1 MQLNPAGFN
10 KLLNNLGEWFAWR
23 QSFACPCVNPNS
35 GAPLAGCP
43 HCFGKGRAWVATPTR
58 ARAGVASSSTQ
69 LKWAQMGMWVSG
81 DMVLSIPEDSPLYDI
96 SQFDRV
102 APETNAQDFSMPLV
116 RGATK
121 ERVNGPVLSVSRV
134 FWYDGQDTVE
144 GGIPIVA
151 ADGTLTWPNGGEPPQ
166 GKTYSIS
173 GQRTSEYFCFGAF
186 ANDRFKHAGARLPKL
201 MVLRKFDLF
210 GRNGPN

>member
-1 MQLNPAGFN
+1 M
-10 KLLNNLGEWFAWR
+10 LNNIGEWFAWR
-23 QSFACPCVNPNS
+23 ESFACPCINPNS

-43 HCFGKGRAWVATPTR
+43 HCFGKGRTWTAAATR

-69 LKWAQMGMWVSG
+69 LKWAQMGQWVSG
-81 DMVLSIPEDSPLYDI
+81 DMVLSIPENSPLYDI

-102 APETNAQDFSMPLV
+102 VPETNMQDFSLPLV
-116 RGATK
+116 HGATK
-121 ERVNGPVLSVSRV
+121 ERISGPILDVTRV
-134 FWYDGQDTVE
+134 FWYDAQGNTVE
-144 GGIPIVA
+144 GGTPVVA
-151 ADGTLTWPNGGEPPQ
+151 ADGTLSWPRGGEPPQ
-166 GKTYSIS
+166 GVAYSVS
-173 GQRTSEYFCFGAF
+173 GTRASEYYCFGAF